1 MNGLYNLE
9 IFDVELMLYS
19 ELPRNIQ
26 VKARFKRHS
35 LHVGQTL
42 SVERK
47 RTHYFTW
54 QYVKII
60 FHNPPFV
67 KFCQCRAHS
76 SLEGAHL
83 PLITSSFKQFVYV
96 ATSMII

>member
-1 MNGLYNLE
+1 MLIYSLGGLFLTQLAAAKNSHEKLMNGLYNLE

-47 RTHYFTW
+47 RT
-54 QYVKII
+54 
-60 FHNPPFV
+60 
-67 KFCQCRAHS
+67 
-76 SLEGAHL
+76 
-83 PLITSSFKQFVYV
+83 LILFGS
-96 ATSMII
+96 A